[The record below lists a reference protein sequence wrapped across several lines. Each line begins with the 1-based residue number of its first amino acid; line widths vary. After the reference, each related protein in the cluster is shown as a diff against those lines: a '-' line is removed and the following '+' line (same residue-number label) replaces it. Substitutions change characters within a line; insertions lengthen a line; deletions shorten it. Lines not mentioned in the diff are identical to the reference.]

1 MTTFAPPPAPPA
13 AAPPPLSPGG
23 RTAVRAILV
32 IAASALVLG
41 SIVALG
47 TSAWGIT
54 SLRVNNDRKDLP
66 QGMRSLTIDASDVTV
81 HLTSDPKATA
91 PRVDLRTLTSTRGVQ
106 PHLEVTTDGGA
117 TRILVTPDSGGFLDF
132 SQAGDVTVTLPPK
145 LAATLSLTTHQ
156 EDGTLVVDADL
167 DRLVADS
174 SDGDIILNG
183 SAHVVEVTTRDGNV
197 ASRKPLSVTDS
208 FLAES
213 VDGNVAVAFA
223 DPAPRKLEAT
233 TRDGDVAITLPP
245 TGPYLVDAQSHDG
258 ATSVRVPETTDPARA
273 TSQVTVRSTD
283 GNVAVDTRRHG

>member
-13 AAPPPLSPGG
+13 APPPLTPGG
-23 RTAVRAILV
+23 RTAIRAILV

-41 SIVALG
+41 CIVALAM
-47 TSAWGIT
+47 SAWGIN

-66 QGMRSLTIDASDVTV
+66 QGMRSLTIDASDVTIHV
-81 HLTSDPKATA
+81 TSDPKATA
-91 PRVDLRTLTSTRGVQ
+91 PRVDLRTLTSTRSVQ

-117 TRILVTPDSGGFLDF
+117 TRILVAPDSGGFMNF
-132 SQAGDVTVTLPPK
+132 SRTGDVTVTLPPQ
-145 LAATLSLTTHQ
+145 LAKTLSLTTQQ
-156 EDGTLVVDADL
+156 EDGTLMVDADL
-167 DRLVADS
+167 DRLTADS
-174 SDGDIILNG
+174 TDGDIVLNG

-223 DPAPRKLEAT
+223 EPAPRKLDAT

-245 TGPYLVDAQSHDG
+245 TGPYLVDAQSHD

-273 TSQVTVRSTD
+273 VSEVTVRSTD
-283 GNVAVDTRRHG
+283 GNVAVDTRRRG